1 MITFA
6 TPKHHWNYFLAI
18 EKDLENLARYIEF
31 SNANLGTYSIEL
43 THILLSASSEV
54 DIIMK
59 QLCTLVQSNVTTNNI
74 NEYKNVIQTQLATF
88 INEEIC
94 IDRFGLSYKPWDNWN
109 GTNNPDWWRS
119 YNNVKHQR
127 NNHFNE
133 ANLQNTINAVG
144 ALLLTVI
151 YYYKYSFTN
160 EAQHEISFRETT
172 RLLQPNSS
180 FMRINADYYYRNL
193 IG

>member
-1 MITFA
+1 MITFG

-18 EKDLENLARYIEF
+18 EKDLESLSRYIEF
-31 SNANLGTYSIEL
+31 ANENLGTYSIEL

-54 DIIMK
+54 DVIMK
-59 QLCTLVQSNVTTNNI
+59 QLCSLIDPSQITNNV
-74 NEYKNVIQTQLATF
+74 NDYKNVIQQHLPIF

-109 GTNNPDWWRS
+109 GAQNPNWWRS

-144 ALLLTVI
+144 ALLLTVV
-151 YYYKYSFTN
+151 YYYKYAFMN
-160 EAQHEISFRETT
+160 ETGSQIDFRETT
-172 RLLQPNSS
+172 RQLQPEAS
-180 FMRINADYYYRNL
+180 FMRMNADYYYRHL
-193 IG
+193 IV